1 MAAKPL
7 YQRKLLDC
15 ASDGIIQ
22 RISRLGGCP
31 FTRDLHRQ
39 SPVTFRN
46 GNISGHQFQKMVC
59 KDVLQEQM
67 ESLSVVLMPQMA
79 EFVQKHIILKD
90 TRKTYY
96 IEIEVYIAF

>member
-1 MAAKPL
+1 MA
-7 YQRKLLDC
+7 
-15 ASDGIIQ
+15 
-22 RISRLGGCP
+22 
-31 FTRDLHRQ
+31 
-39 SPVTFRN
+39 
-46 GNISGHQFQKMVC
+46 C

-79 EFVQKHIILKD
+79 EFVQKHIILED